1 MLVSARCPS
10 SLPPLPFAFG
20 PSAFRPTNPNTNSCT
35 CIKRKRYQ
43 NMPRHT
49 DIEKA
54 GGHSGASGAADG
66 SGMVSANESAS
77 MQRSSIDE
85 KSDEKRVEVA
95 DQESNASIYSENADV
110 GPYDEITR
118 VSSLRSQASRRSR
131 LSRIISRAASRKSKT
146 EDELPPPLL
155 PETDLARG
163 VVGWDGQ
170 DDPKHPQNF
179 SRSRQYWI
187 ICLLSLVTF
196 MTPLA
201 SSILAPGI
209 KLYSAEFGVT
219 SATLGAM
226 PVSIYLLGYA
236 IGPLFLSPLSEIYG
250 RFVVLSCS
258 NVFFCIWFIGTA
270 LAPNLPSLV
279 IFRLLNGIGGS
290 ATLTLGGSVIADVFP
305 VERRGFAISIWTI
318 GPTMGPSLGPVIGAF
333 IASTIGWRWTSW
345 IVMIPSTLAT
355 ILLIIMLPETNS
367 WVLIRR
373 KVATLRKELGR
384 PDLVSC
390 YETEQSR
397 ELSAWGVIRQ
407 GLTRPLKF
415 LFLCPMIAILSLYIS
430 FVYGTIYLMYNT
442 VSPVFAGQY
451 GWGNGVSG
459 LPFLAMGLG
468 YAVGLITFSLWS
480 DRAVVSRTK
489 LNGGVY
495 EPEMR
500 LPIMLWY
507 ALVTPITFFWYGWSA
522 QYKTHWIVPI
532 LGLAPLGVG
541 MFGIYMAA
549 QAYIIDAYPVYAASS
564 LAAFAV
570 LRSLVAAFLPLAG
583 TDLFDHLGLGW
594 GNSVLGFI
602 CVAMIPIPVLIGRFG
617 TKIRK
622 RYPLKM

>member
-1 MLVSARCPS
+1 MAR
-10 SLPPLPFAFG
+10 
-20 PSAFRPTNPNTNSCT
+20 NP
-35 CIKRKRYQ
+35 
-43 NMPRHT
+43 

-54 GGHSGASGAADG
+54 REQSRASGTAHG
-66 SGMVSANESAS
+66 FGMSSANESAS
-77 MQRSSIDE
+77 VEDSSTDE
-85 KSDEKRVEVA
+85 KAGEKRIEGA
-95 DQESNASIYSENADV
+95 GQEGSASIASGHPDS
-110 GPYDEITR
+110 D
-118 VSSLRSQASRRSR
+118 QASRRSR
-131 LSRIISRAASRKSKT
+131 FSRILSKKSSKK
-146 EDELPPPLL
+146 DELPPALL
-155 PETDLARG
+155 PLTDLDRG
-163 VVGWDGQ
+163 VIGWDGQ

-179 SRSRQYWI
+179 SRSRQYWVI
-187 ICLLSLVTF
+187 ILLALVTF

-209 KLYSAEFGVT
+209 EYYSAEFGNPST
-219 SATLGAM
+219 TLGAM

-250 RFVVLSCS
+250 RFIVLSCS
-258 NVFFCIWFIGTA
+258 NVFFCIWFIGTG
-270 LAPNLPSLV
+270 LAPNLASLI

-318 GPTMGPSLGPVIGAF
+318 GPTMGPSFGPVIGAF

-345 IVMIPSTLAT
+345 IVMIPSTVAT
-355 ILLIIMLPETNS
+355 VLLIILLPETNS
-367 WVLIRR
+367 RVLMRR
-373 KVATLRKELGR
+373 KVTALRKELNR

-397 ELSAWGVIRQ
+397 TLSKWAVIRQ

-442 VSPVFAGQY
+442 VAPVFEGQY
-451 GWGNGVSG
+451 GWSTGVSG
-459 LPFLAMGLG
+459 LPFLAMGFG
-468 YAVGLITFSLWS
+468 YGIGLVTFSVWS
-480 DRAVVSRTK
+480 DRVVVSRTK
-489 LNGGVY
+489 RNGGVY

-507 ALVTPITFFWYGWSA
+507 ALATPLTFFWYGWSA
-522 QYKTHWIVPI
+522 RYKTHWIVPI
-532 LGLAPLGVG
+532 LGLTPLGVG

-549 QAYIIDAYPVYAASS
+549 QAYIIDAYPVYAASG

-570 LRSLVAAFLPLAG
+570 LRSLTAAFLPLAG
-583 TDLFDHLGLGW
+583 TDLFDDLGLGW

-602 CVAMIPIPVLIGRFG
+602 CLAMIPIPVLIGRFG

-622 RYPLKM
+622 KYPLKM

>member
-1 MLVSARCPS
+1 MAR
-10 SLPPLPFAFG
+10 
-20 PSAFRPTNPNTNSCT
+20 NP
-35 CIKRKRYQ
+35 
-43 NMPRHT
+43 

-54 GGHSGASGAADG
+54 GGQSRASGTADG
-66 SGMVSANESAS
+66 SDLFSANESAS
-77 MQRSSIDE
+77 TEDSSTDE
-85 KSDEKRVEVA
+85 KAGAKRAEEA
-95 DQESNASIYSENADV
+95 GQESRASIISEHLDS
-110 GPYDEITR
+110 GP
-118 VSSLRSQASRRSR
+118 ASRRSR
-131 LSRIISRAASRKSKT
+131 FSRILSKKSSKK
-146 EDELPPPLL
+146 DELPPALL
-155 PETDLARG
+155 PLTDLDRG
-163 VVGWDGQ
+163 VVGWEGQ
-170 DDPKHPQNF
+170 GDPKHPQNF

-187 ICLLSLVTF
+187 IILLALVTF

-209 KLYSAEFGVT
+209 KYYSAEFDNPST
-219 SATLGAM
+219 TLGAM

-250 RFVVLSCS
+250 RFIVLSCS
-258 NVFFCIWFIGTA
+258 NVFFCIWFIGTG
-270 LAPNLPSLV
+270 LAPNLASLI

-305 VERRGFAISIWTI
+305 IERRGFAISIWTI
-318 GPTMGPSLGPVIGAF
+318 GPTMEVSRRAIVPGQPQNTAKLISLLLIKGPSFGPVIGAF

-345 IVMIPSTLAT
+345 LVMIPSTVAT
-355 ILLIIMLPETNS
+355 ILFIILLPETNS
-367 WVLIRR
+367 RVLMRR
-373 KVATLRKELGR
+373 KVAALRKELNR
-384 PDLVSC
+384 SDLVSC

-397 ELSAWGVIRQ
+397 ALSKWAVIQQ

-442 VSPVFAGQY
+442 VAPVFEGQY
-451 GWGNGVSG
+451 GWGTGVSG
-459 LPFLAMGLG
+459 LPFLALG
-468 YAVGLITFSLWS
+468 FGYGVGLVTFSVWS
-480 DRAVVSRTK
+480 DRVVVSRTK
-489 LNGGVY
+489 RNGGVY

-507 ALVTPITFFWYGWSA
+507 ALATPLTFFWYGWSA

-532 LGLAPLGVG
+532 IGLAPLGVG

-549 QAYIIDAYPVYAASS
+549 QAYIIDAYPVYAASG

-570 LRSLVAAFLPLAG
+570 LRSLTAAFLPLAG

-602 CVAMIPIPVLIGRFG
+602 CLAMIPIPVLIGRFG
-617 TKIRK
+617 TRIRK
-622 RYPLKM
+622 SHPLKM